1 MASMKS
7 EDIFKNYFVGNG
19 LKEKPHTNVNANIP
33 NNDYISGTI
42 TQTSEPIDTVRSLRA
57 NGNIDI
63 EGFTDK
69 VKFLLNEVWDDGWG
83 DFTMES
89 PTGQN
94 PDNTPLPVI
103 SFGVVHRT
111 PSKNKIGLKG
121 RPTELYLDPENDN
134 YTIILNRKW
143 FDCQIE
149 FVFFASSNL
158 DARRL
163 MQKFELFM
171 DTYIGYFKEAGISE
185 LIFQEEVDS
194 RLSSKYKDGLP
205 STCLHY
211 TMVLERIIVDKVKTT
226 KELRTKI
233 QSKLSSS

>member
-1 MASMKS
+1 MS
-7 EDIFKNYFVGNG
+7 EFQGTDIYKNYFVGNG
-19 LKEKPHTNVNANIP
+19 LKEKPHTNLNAEIP
-33 NNDYISGTI
+33 RDEEILGRI
-42 TQTSEPIDTVRSLRA
+42 TKDSASVDTVRTLRA
-57 NGNIDI
+57 DGNIDI

-69 VKFLLNEVWDDGWG
+69 VKYLLNEVWGDGWG

-89 PTGQN
+89 PTGKD
-94 PDNTPLPVI
+94 PDKTPLPVI
-103 SFGVVHRT
+103 SFGVVYRE
-111 PSKNKIGLKG
+111 PSKGKIGLKG
-121 RPTELYLDPENDN
+121 RPTELYLDPENND

-149 FVFFASSNL
+149 FVFFHNSNL

-171 DTYIGYFKEAGISE
+171 DTYVGYFKEAGISE

-211 TMVLERIIVDKVKTT
+211 TMVLERIVVDKIKTT

-233 QSKLSSS
+233 QSKQSSS